1 MSECGGGGHLGVTL
15 RGVHMIDGLFALF
28 CEGIDCT

>member
-15 RGVHMIDGLFALF
+15 RGVRMIDGLFAF